1 MIPLLDVFYFQFC
14 IMSSNFDMNIQY
26 KCYIIDNINKERA
39 KEELC
44 MTILDIFSWLPEKEL
59 SLEQIENIVKEIENG
74 TTHDGYSVEHQ
85 LSVDANENIIG
96 AKDELVQEGK
106 KVCFLLRG
114 GQIISVIGYR

>member
-1 MIPLLDVFYFQFC
+1 
-14 IMSSNFDMNIQY
+14 
-26 KCYIIDNINKERA
+26 
-39 KEELC
+39 

-74 TTHDGYSVEHQ
+74 TTHDGYSVENQ

>member
-1 MIPLLDVFYFQFC
+1 
-14 IMSSNFDMNIQY
+14 
-26 KCYIIDNINKERA
+26 
-39 KEELC
+39 

-59 SLEQIENIVKEIENG
+59 SLEQIENIVKEIESG